1 MDEIE
6 TVGRRDAVTG
16 LSVLG
21 LLLVAL
27 VGTIFY
33 RILVPT
39 PPNRLNYEMLVTAP
53 QPAANEALTSTH
65 QPNTQPTPT
74 PRRDD
79 QVGVA
84 AAFEDAPPAESISV
98 ASPEFVAP
106 SSQSPATP
114 APQQ

>member
-21 LLLVAL
+21 ILLVAL

-39 PPNRLNYEMLVTAP
+39 PANRMTFESLA
-53 QPAANEALTSTH
+53 TS
-65 QPNTQPTPT
+65 PTPEAGAGAT
-74 PRRDD
+74 VATEPSVAPEDEATRRDE
-79 QVGVA
+79 QVGIA
-84 AAFEDAPPAESISV
+84 AAFENAPAAADGV
-98 ASPEFVAP
+98 APSPQFVAP
-106 SSQSPATP
+106 SGQAGPPAQTP
-114 APQQ
+114 